1 MHTCSLPLVVL
12 ASLASGTLANLCK
25 GPNART
31 EPPTGAIIV
40 DATGAYHGSFRT
52 VTEGVANIPNTTD
65 EHTLFVFPGVY
76 REQVFINPLN
86 GPLVLQGYT
95 CDTMS
100 YAANQV
106 TITQAKAQRDI
117 SPDYIGDPNYP
128 TSTLGLP
135 ASNVKMYNLNVANT
149 AGKIGGK
156 VGQAVAAYVG
166 NGTDYGF
173 YGCKFSSYQD
183 TLCAMNGR
191 QLYARSYIGGAVDFI
206 FGKQAQ
212 AWFEDCDIESV
223 GQGYV
228 TANGRYNESNP
239 SWYVFNRARVF
250 GPSGVNSTYLGRPWR
265 TYSRVVFENSD
276 LSDIVRPE
284 GWKAWNNDTDTT
296 NIFYKEFNN
305 TGPGAATDK
314 RVAFSGT
321 LDKPVLI
328 TDIFGDNYKSN
339 WWVDTKFL

>member
-1 MHTCSLPLVVL
+1 MPPL
-12 ASLASGTLANLCK
+12 ASPGTVATDNVCN
-25 GPNART
+25 GPSART
-31 EPPTGAIIV
+31 QPPAGAI
-40 DATGAYHGSFRT
+40 
-52 VTEGVANIPNTTD
+52 GVANIPNTTD

-76 REQVFINPLN
+76 REQVFIDPLN

-117 SPDYIGDPNYP
+117 PMDYIGDRNYP
-128 TSTLGLP
+128 TSTMGLA

-173 YGCKFSSYQD
+173 YACNFSSYQD
-183 TLCAMNGR
+183 TLCAMNGK

-206 FGKQAQ
+206 FGKVAT

-223 GQGYV
+223 GKG
-228 TANGRYNESNP
+228 G
-239 SWYVFNRARVF
+239 F
-250 GPSGVNSTYLGRPWR
+250 NSTYLGRPWR
-265 TYSRVVFENSD
+265 PYSRVVFENSE
-276 LSDIVRPE
+276 LSDIVRPD
-284 GWKAWNNDTDTT
+284 GWKMWNNDTNTA

-305 TGPGAATDK
+305 TGLGAATDK
-314 RVAFSGT
+314 RVTFSGK

-328 TDIFGDNYKSN
+328 TDTFGEKYTSE
-339 WWVDTKFL
+339 WWVDAKYL